1 MENASKALIIAGA
14 ILLAILIISLGIMI
28 FNQAQEATKN
38 GGMTKAEIST
48 YNAQYTKYEGIQSG
62 TNVKSLI
69 QEIKANNAIDQSNGS
84 DRAVVLD
91 NNGTI
96 KSLDANVSGT
106 TKYEVKIVGYDD
118 SGYVKTIKVTAVTK
132 Q

>member
-38 GGMTKAEIST
+38 GGMTKAEVST

-69 QEIKANNAIDQSNGS
+69 QEIKANNAIDKSNGS
-84 DRAVVLD
+84 TREAQIDGDITLNSTVSSTSKYTV
-91 NNGTI
+91 TI
-96 KSLDANVSGT
+96 T
-106 TKYEVKIVGYDD
+106 EYDD
-118 SGYVKTIKVTAVTK
+118 SGYVKKINVKAVK
-132 Q
+132 KEQE

>member
-14 ILLAILIISLGIMI
+14 ILLSILLISLGIMI

-69 QEIKANNAIDQSNGS
+69 QEIRANNSADAANGS
-84 DRAVVLD
+84 ERSVALAEGSVVTLE
-91 NNGTI
+91 T
-96 KSLDANVSGT
+96 SSVSPT
-106 TKYEVKIVGYDD
+106 TKYNVKITNWDS
-118 SGYVKTIKVTAVTK
+118 SGYVSEILVTK
-132 Q
+132 